1 LLVSKAGLS
10 IEPGF
15 NERHTMDGTTGAAPS
30 TIRNDVHSGL
40 NPSRHARVCIPHDA
54 TQIAETLHA
63 AAKAGQCVAIAGAQH
78 AMGGQQFADGG
89 WLLDTRA
96 LDGIIDFDPV
106 SGHVC
111 VGAGTRWP
119 TLQRFLETQR
129 DPQGRGW
136 AIRQKQT
143 GADDFSLGGALAA
156 NIHGRGLDR
165 PPFVDDIESFTL
177 VTPDSGIVEVDRQ
190 RQPELF
196 SLAVGG
202 YGLFG
207 VVSALTLRLAP
218 RRIMQRRVC
227 LLRRAELAAAFA
239 QARAEGARYGDF
251 QFAIDPRSGDFL
263 DLGVFACYVPVDG
276 RMDGHTAASA
286 ATHSQTLQL
295 SSEDW
300 RELLMLAH
308 IDKSEAFRRYSA
320 FYLASD
326 GQLYGG
332 DDHQFGVY
340 LDGYHR
346 KIDAA
351 LGHIG
356 SEVITEL
363 YVPLDDLDAFLGLI
377 ADDCRRHDVDLI
389 YGTVRVIERDRETVL
404 AWARQPWACIVLNLH
419 VNHDADGRSRMR
431 DDMRRLIDRALQFGG
446 SFYLTYHRSARAEQL
461 QAAYPRLDEW
471 LAAKRRIDPAGV
483 LASDWYRALLA
494 TLGTPSDSR

>member
-1 LLVSKAGLS
+1 
-10 IEPGF
+10 
-15 NERHTMDGTTGAAPS
+15 MDGTTGAACS

-40 NPSRHARVCIPHDA
+40 NPSQHARVYVPRDA
-54 TQIAETLHA
+54 AHIAEILLA
-63 AAKAGQCVAIAGAQH
+63 AAKVGQHVAIAGAQH
-78 AMGGQQFADGG
+78 AMGGQQFAEGG
-89 WLLDTRA
+89 WLVDTRA
-96 LDGIIDFDPV
+96 LDGIIDFDAG
-106 SGHVC
+106 SGRVC
-111 VGAGTRWP
+111 IGAGTRWP
-119 TLQRFLETQR
+119 TLQRFLEAQR
-129 DPQGRGW
+129 DSQGRGW

-177 VTPDSGIVEVDRQ
+177 VTPDGGIVDVDRQ

-196 SLAVGG
+196 SLVVGG

-239 QARAEGARYGDF
+239 QARAEGACYGDF

-263 DLGVFACYVPVDG
+263 DLGVFACYVAVDG
-276 RMDGHTAASA
+276 RMNGETAADA
-286 ATHSQTLQL
+286 AAHSQALQL
-295 SSEDW
+295 SSDDW

-326 GQLYGG
+326 GQLYGS

-340 LDGYHR
+340 LDGYHQA
-346 KIDAA
+346 IDAA
-351 LGHIG
+351 LGHVG
-356 SEVITEL
+356 SELITEL
-363 YVPLDDLDAFLGLI
+363 YVPLGNLDAFLGLI
-377 ADDCRRHDVDLI
+377 GDDCRRHDVDLI

-404 AWARQPWACIVLNLH
+404 AWARESWACVVLNLH
-419 VNHDADGRSRMR
+419 VRHDADGKARMR
-431 DDMRRLIDRALQFGG
+431 RDMRRLIDRALQFGG
-446 SFYLTYHRSARAEQL
+446 SFYLTYHRAARADQL
-461 QAAYPRLDEW
+461 RAAYPRLDEW
-471 LAAKRRIDPAGV
+471 LGAKRRIDPAGV

-494 TLGTPSDSR
+494 TLGTPLGSR

>member
-1 LLVSKAGLS
+1 
-10 IEPGF
+10 
-15 NERHTMDGTTGAAPS
+15 MDGTTGGACS
-30 TIRNDVHSGL
+30 TFRNDVHSGL
-40 NPSRHARVCIPHDA
+40 NQSLHARVCVPRDA

-63 AAKAGQCVAIAGAQH
+63 AAKAGQRVAISGAQH

-96 LDGIIDFDPV
+96 LDGIIDFDAG
-106 SGHVC
+106 SGHVR

-119 TLQRFLETQR
+119 ALQRFLETQR

-177 VTPDSGIVEVDRQ
+177 VTPDGEIIAVDRQ

-196 SLAVGG
+196 SLVVGG

-276 RMDGHTAASA
+276 RVDGHTAASA
-286 ATHSQTLQL
+286 AAHSQTLQL
-295 SSEDW
+295 TPDDW

-308 IDKSEAFRRYSA
+308 TDKSEAFRRYSA

-340 LDGYHR
+340 LDGYHQA
-346 KIDAA
+346 IDAA
-351 LGHIG
+351 LGHRG

-363 YVPLDDLDAFLGLI
+363 YVPLDDLDAFLGVI
-377 ADDCRRHDVDLI
+377 ADDCRRHHVDLI
-389 YGTVRVIERDRETVL
+389 YGTVRVIEQDRETVL
-404 AWARQPWACIVLNLH
+404 AWARESWACVVLNLH
-419 VNHDADGRSRMR
+419 VRHDADGKARMR

-446 SFYLTYHRSARAEQL
+446 SFYLTYHRAARADQL
-461 QAAYPRLDEW
+461 QAAYPRLHEW

-483 LASDWYRALLA
+483 LASDWYRALLS